1 VTGRRSDCVFGRLL
15 AAGLAA
21 LMLVACSEDEPA
33 PRAATDGAVV
43 ALRRLTP
50 EQYANIIADVF
61 GPRIKVVGS
70 FDPLIRTDGLMAV
83 SAAKVGMT
91 PPGFEQFDAAARAVA
106 AQVVEERNRATLIPC
121 AAAASAVF
129 DHTCAQDFF
138 TRAGRLLL
146 RRPLTDAEVAA
157 RVTLA
162 ENATRAD
169 GDFAAGL
176 ATGLASLLTTPAF
189 LYVTES
195 VASGAPDGKGR
206 PRLDDFSIAARLSF
220 LLWNTTPDDSLLAD
234 AERGVLSRPK
244 DLARQVDRMLASPR
258 LYRGVRAFF
267 ADMLALEKFAVLEK
281 DTSIYPSFSLTVAQ
295 DGREQIL
302 RTITEHLLV
311 DRADYRDLF
320 TTRRVFL
327 SDTLAR
333 LYKVPAP
340 VSGGWGVHEFP
351 DGDPRAGIQ
360 TAFATTALFSHPGRS
375 SPTLRGRAIRE
386 NFLCQR
392 IPDPP
397 GDVDFTLFSK
407 AATEIKTARQRLD
420 LHNTEPACAGCH
432 KLMDPVGLSLENFDG
447 VGQMRTTDGGAPI
460 DTSGSLDGVA
470 YADPAGMAQALR
482 QSPALPA
489 CLVTRLYTYG
499 LGRSLATDDQPVV
512 TALNKSFSAAGYRLP
527 DLLRAIAVNPR
538 FIDAPPAPA
547 AQLASR

>member
-1 VTGRRSDCVFGRLL
+1 MTGRRLSVRLL
-15 AAGLAA
+15 ALGLAA
-21 LMLVACSEDEPA
+21 LILVACSEDEPA
-33 PRAATDGAVV
+33 PRAAGDGAVV

-50 EQYANIIADVF
+50 EQYANIIADVL

-106 AQVVEERNRATLIPC
+106 AQVVEDRNRATLIPC
-121 AAAASAVF
+121 AAAAMAVF
-129 DHTCAQDFF
+129 DRACAQDFF

-195 VASGAPDGKGR
+195 VSTEMAGGGASGGDGR
-206 PRLDDFSIAARLSF
+206 RQLDDFSIAARLSF

-281 DTSIYPSFSLTVAQ
+281 DTSIYPSFSLTVAE

-302 RTITEHLLV
+302 RTIAEHLLV

-333 LYKVPAP
+333 LNKVPAP

-351 DGDPRAGIQ
+351 EGDPRER
-360 TAFATTALFSHPGRS
+360 PS
-375 SPTLRGRAIRE
+375 STPST
-386 NFLCQR
+386 
-392 IPDPP
+392 
-397 GDVDFTLFSK
+397 VK
-407 AATEIKTARQRLD
+407 
-420 LHNTEPACAGCH
+420 
-432 KLMDPVGLSLENFDG
+432 GLS
-447 VGQMRTTDGGAPI
+447 
-460 DTSGSLDGVA
+460 SGISMSG
-470 YADPAGMAQALR
+470 
-482 QSPALPA
+482 
-489 CLVTRLYTYG
+489 
-499 LGRSLATDDQPVV
+499 
-512 TALNKSFSAAGYRLP
+512 K
-527 DLLRAIAVNPR
+527 
-538 FIDAPPAPA
+538 
-547 AQLASR
+547 